1 MYPFPETAER
11 EQQMGKIVIED
22 VGAVIGIVATVD
34 EVKCHLLRNL
44 WLPFAL
50 PKSASFLDPFLQNN
64 DDAGSHGLTDSSK
77 KSSLRRSVV
86 FWIFHRFSGQEQPPE
101 SSSVFASERTRRSV
115 RSIRP
120 GNARLHLHH
129 QYTSPETFL
138 DRNCGMLS
146 SSLQPSIRLQK
157 TIRIRLLRFGSKQIV
172 KHREFVS
179 LLLAILVPL
188 NYLPIRADLRSK
200 VESLVRETALAA
212 IVVVPGGSVGAPAGN
227 IRRNGPRKH
236 QRRWIIIDVRFPA
249 LFLRPKLLLLLSM
262 LRLGGDESEKLLPE
276 TGSANADAATNIGKV
291 LLTPHSY
298 DRTPSVQLTV
308 HIQVRPW
315 EARIPARNPD
325 IRGGYGF

>member
-34 EVKCHLLRNL
+34 EVKCQLLRNL

-50 PKSASFLDPFLQNN
+50 PKSARLARTN
-64 DDAGSHGLTDSSK
+64 GLK
-77 KSSLRRSVV
+77 QKV
-86 FWIFHRFSGQEQPPE
+86 I
-101 SSSVFASERTRRSV
+101 
-115 RSIRP
+115 
-120 GNARLHLHH
+120 
-129 QYTSPETFL
+129 PETFRCIL
-138 DRNCGMLS
+138 DF
-146 SSLQPSIRLQK
+146 PP
-157 TIRIRLLRFGSKQIV
+157 LLRPGATAGVLLGVCFGEDSEEYPLDPPWQCSSPSASSV
-172 KHREFVS
+172 Y
-179 LLLAILVPL
+179 LAGDIPRSQLRHALRLPPTVDSSTENVRFCFFRRPERIEENHDEDEDDVTIQGSPELDTTGSESGFSDLDL
-188 NYLPIRADLRSK
+188 NRLADLRSK

-236 QRRWIIIDVRFPA
+236 QRRWIIDVRFPA
-249 LFLRPKLLLLLSM
+249 LFLRPKLLLLSM

-276 TGSANADAATNIGKV
+276 TGSANADAATDIGKV

-298 DRTPSVQLTV
+298 DRTPSVQLTA